1 MKLCGAWLCIA
12 ALVPAVTAI
21 EARTLFHPKH
31 HGAHKSGGKSKHA
44 VKHVT
49 AVPAA
54 PAVAAAVQ
62 KQASVEIAAKSAVHE
77 QKAPPL
83 AQAALPTVSV
93 AVAQTPVLTVPE
105 DTPVL
110 TAPEGVPRSLP
121 AVSSMLGSAAETLKQ
136 INTQANVLEARVVQT
151 QMENEA
157 RMSRQK
163 AVFEQKL
170 KEQDQENRN
179 IEKNNARV
187 SQEIGGLK
195 KSNLETEKHAKEL
208 QVTNHLI
215 RVELSTLKSK
225 LAVSREFLA
234 ASLLSTDDSKAA
246 DLDVLEDQKNRKQG
260 VASADAKKASSSQED
275 DDGEDDDSKD
285 SDSDDDDDSA
295 TSFLMLKSSTATL
308 RSDGSEEDS
317 EDVAEAQDPADK
329 ATTDP
334 RDLLKVLSSGV
345 DNLETQEKES
355 EAKLKQ
361 MFLQNFREG
370 TKKRKSLLAQQK
382 QLNATRATLL
392 DYQGKLKTADGH
404 LEGTKGKL
412 EQRLHG
418 LAAFLQKLSAIAM
431 GPVNEAA
438 TKLNELPSGVTIPDS
453 EGTEGALALPT
464 AAEAAPVVDDA
475 AVPAASR

>member
-1 MKLCGAWLCIA
+1 
-12 ALVPAVTAI
+12 
-21 EARTLFHPKH
+21 
-31 HGAHKSGGKSKHA
+31 
-44 VKHVT
+44 
-49 AVPAA
+49 
-54 PAVAAAVQ
+54 
-62 KQASVEIAAKSAVHE
+62 
-77 QKAPPL
+77 
-83 AQAALPTVSV
+83 
-93 AVAQTPVLTVPE
+93 
-105 DTPVL
+105 
-110 TAPEGVPRSLP
+110 
-121 AVSSMLGSAAETLKQ
+121 MLGSAAETLKQ

-179 IEKNNARV
+179 IEKNNARI

-453 EGTEGALALPT
+453 EGTEGVLALPT